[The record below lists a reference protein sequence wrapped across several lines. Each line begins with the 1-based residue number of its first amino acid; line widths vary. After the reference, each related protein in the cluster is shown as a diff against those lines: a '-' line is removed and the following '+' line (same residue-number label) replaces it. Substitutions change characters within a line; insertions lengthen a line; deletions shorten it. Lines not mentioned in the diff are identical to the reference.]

1 MDVMGNLWKKKE
13 RRNKRRMRKE
23 ERRIGEQSEVI
34 LLYKYTEHFHH
45 SLCLPKSLMFITG
58 KAQSENIK

>member
-1 MDVMGNLWKKKE
+1 MGKEGEDEKE
-13 RRNKRRMRKE
+13 RGGKTGYV

-34 LLYKYTEHFHH
+34 LLYKYTEDFHH